1 MMSERPLPADL
12 DARLREMSA
21 AAVGPGGAVIVHGRG
36 EVETLPRQ
44 GLGARLLRL
53 PAIVCNQQ
61 AVARRAGLAE
71 PRFLDVLELF
81 AFIRPAAP
89 FLPTPRGLAAA
100 LRIAVPPHD
109 LIIEARLILEVTRRL
124 IADLVAPS
132 YPYWPGL
139 AREAA
144 AMAAAGW
151 PWASLVAEALA
162 HLPEARREREVWDA
176 LPEWEDEAPPP
187 PPGDAPVSAQE
198 TAARLAALVG
208 RKAEDRADQ
217 RAYAV
222 AVADAFAPPLN
233 AQAPLAILAEA
244 GTGIGKTLG
253 YIAPASLWA
262 EKNKGAVWLATYTK
276 NLQRQL
282 DQELARLHPEPKAR
296 ARKVV
301 IRKGRENY
309 LCLLNLEERS
319 RSPQLVG
326 NLQVML
332 SLVRRW
338 ARYSRDGDMIGGD
351 FPAWIGSALG
361 MGRMA
366 GLTDRRGECIYSAC
380 AHYRKCF
387 IERAQRKSRHA
398 DLVVANHAVVM
409 VQAVRGRGENET
421 PRRIVFDEGHHLFD
435 AADSAFAIE
444 LSGAEAVELRRWLR
458 GNDGSSGRARG
469 LQNRVGDLV
478 ADDEAASAHLRDAL
492 AAALGLPAD
501 GWLKRLQEGDPWGPA
516 ERFFAHLR
524 LQVHARATRPDD
536 LHGLE
541 AAINDPVP
549 GLTAAAVDFADTLRA
564 LARPLMGLSTRLL
577 KKLDAEAETLDTAT
591 RNRIE
596 STARAIARRVELIE
610 QGWRPML
617 EGLGGPLAEL
627 FCDWFSL
634 ERAQGREIDI
644 GMHRHWIDPTR
655 PFAEAV
661 LEGAHGVVVT
671 SATLRDHDA
680 ESTVDDDWQNAEMR
694 TGLNH
699 LVIPPKR
706 AAFPSPFDY
715 PAATRVFVV
724 TDVGRAQLDQVAA
737 AYRELFLAAGGG
749 ALGIFTAI
757 ARLKAVY
764 ERIEGALDAAGLALY
779 AQHVTPMDTG
789 SLVDIFRDEED
800 SCLLGTD
807 AVRDGVDVPGRALR
821 LIVFDRVPWPRPT
834 ILHRV
839 RRDAFGGRHYDDML
853 TRLRIKQA
861 YGRLVRRA
869 GDRGVFIMLDA
880 ATPSRLL
887 SAFPPGVEVKRLGLA
902 DAIAETRAFLSHAVV
917 RDISSPPNT

>member
-1 MMSERPLPADL
+1 MMSDVSLPADL
-12 DARLREMSA
+12 DARLRAMSA
-21 AAVGPGGAVIVHGRG
+21 LAVGPGGAVIVNGLG
-36 EVETLPRQ
+36 EAETLPRQ
-44 GLGARLLRL
+44 GLGARLLHL
-53 PAIVCNQQ
+53 PAVICNQY

-71 PRFLDVLELF
+71 PRFLDVLELY
-81 AFIRPAAP
+81 AFIRPAEP
-89 FLPTPRGLAAA
+89 FLPTPRGLADA
-100 LRIAVPPHD
+100 LGLTVPPHD
-109 LIIEARLILEVTRRL
+109 LMVEAKLILKVTRRL
-124 IADLVAPS
+124 IADLIFPT
-132 YPYWPGL
+132 YRYRPGV

-151 PWASLVAEALA
+151 PWASLIHEALH
-162 HLPEARREREVWDA
+162 HLPEVRREREVWDA

-187 PPGDAPVSAQE
+187 PPGDAPVSAEE
-198 TAARLAALVG
+198 TVVRLAALVG
-208 RKAEDRADQ
+208 SSAEDRPDQ
-217 RAYAV
+217 RAYAI
-222 AVADAFAPPLN
+222 AVAEAFAPPLN
-233 AQAPLAILAEA
+233 AQAPIAVLAEA

-253 YIAPASLWA
+253 YVAPASVWA

-282 DQELARLHPEPKAR
+282 DQELARLHPDAAKR

-319 RSPQLVG
+319 RSPQLAG
-326 NLQVML
+326 TIQVML

-351 FPAWIGSALG
+351 FPAWVSGAFG
-361 MGRMA
+361 MGRVG

-409 VQAVRGRGENET
+409 TQAVTRRHEHEA

-444 LSGAEAVELRRWLR
+444 LSGAEAVELRRWVR

-469 LQNRVGDLV
+469 LKNRVGDLV
-478 ADDEAASAHLRDAL
+478 ADDEVASAHLRDAL
-492 AAALGLPAD
+492 AAAQGLPAD

-516 ERFFAHLR
+516 EHFLAHLR

-536 LHGLE
+536 VHGLE
-541 AAINDPVP
+541 AAVNDPVP
-549 GLTAAAVDFADTLRA
+549 GLVTAAADFAETLRT
-564 LARPLMGLSTRLL
+564 LARPLAALSGRLL
-577 KKLDAEAETLDTAT
+577 KKLDDDADTLDTAT
-591 RNRIE
+591 RNRID
-596 STARAIARRVELIE
+596 STARGLARRVELID

-617 EGLGGPLAEL
+617 DGLGGPPAEL
-627 FCDWFSL
+627 YCDWFSVA
-634 ERAQGREIDI
+634 RAQGREIDV

-661 LEGAHGVVVT
+661 LDGAHGVTVT
-671 SATLRDHDA
+671 SATLRDHEA
-680 ESTVDDDWQNAEMR
+680 EATADDDWQSAELR

-699 LVIPPKR
+699 LVIPAKR
-706 AAFPSPFDY
+706 TAFPSPFDY
-715 PAATRVFVV
+715 GAATRVYVV
-724 TDVGRAQLDQVAA
+724 TDVGRMNMDQVAA

-764 ERIEGALDAAGLALY
+764 ERIEGALDVNGLALY

-789 SLVDIFRDEED
+789 SLVDIFRAEED

-839 RRDAFGGRHYDDML
+839 RRDAFGGRGYDDML
-853 TRLRIKQA
+853 TRLKLKQA
-861 YGRLVRRA
+861 FGRLVRRA
-869 GDRGVFIMLDA
+869 GDRGIFIMLDA

-887 SAFPPGVEVKRLGLA
+887 TAFPPGVVVKRLGLA
-902 DAIAETRAFLSHAVV
+902 EVIAETRAFLSHAMVK
-917 RDISSPPNT
+917 